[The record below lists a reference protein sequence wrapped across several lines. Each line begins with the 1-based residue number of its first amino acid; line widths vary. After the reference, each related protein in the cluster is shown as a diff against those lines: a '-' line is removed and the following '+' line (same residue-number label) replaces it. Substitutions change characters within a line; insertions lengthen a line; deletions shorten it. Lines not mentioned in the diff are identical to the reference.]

1 MQPDENLAN
10 AIHPQLIA
18 SEGIEEL
25 STSELIQASQ
35 SRALKTVGVSPARLR
50 EQMNTWIQLH
60 YREGVSG
67 VLLMLSRAYGLDR
80 DLGGKGTKPDAEVW
94 RSLEAVLSGL
104 PENLVCFVILVMCY
118 HFLTLILA
126 QRSRIG
132 RRLG

>member
-67 VLLMLSRAYGLDR
+67 VLLCSVVHMDLTGISVAKAQSLMLRF
-80 DLGGKGTKPDAEVW
+80 GGVW
-94 RSLEAVLSGL
+94 KL
-104 PENLVCFVILVMCY
+104 C
-118 HFLTLILA
+118 
-126 QRSRIG
+126 
-132 RRLG
+132 